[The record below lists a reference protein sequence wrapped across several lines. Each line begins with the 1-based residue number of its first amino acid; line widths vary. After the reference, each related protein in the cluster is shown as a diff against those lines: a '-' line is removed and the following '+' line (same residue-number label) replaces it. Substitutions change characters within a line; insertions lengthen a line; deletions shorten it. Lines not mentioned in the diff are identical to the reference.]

1 MRASSNKSSI
11 QQSLYSQKMDIDDPK
26 CKDYLDKK
34 VLKNKQNFDQKLKNM
49 KPIVMKYAV

>member
-1 MRASSNKSSI
+1 MKSSM